1 MKCYCKSGKSFNK
14 CCKLFLDNKKEPS
27 SPLELMRSRYTAYV
41 LKNIDYLIKT
51 TYPENRK
58 LYPKNE
64 LQEWAE
70 SSHFFNL
77 EIINSNQKDDFGTVE
92 FKAYYEYK
100 KDIYIHHEYSTF
112 IKENGVWYFEEGNVF
127 E

>member
-1 MKCYCKSGKSFNK
+1 MKCYCKSGKLFNK
-14 CCKLFLDNKKEPS
+14 CCKLLLNNKKEAF
-27 SPLELMRSRYTAYV
+27 SPLELMRSRYSSYV

-51 TYPENRK
+51 TYPDNRS

-70 SSHFFNL
+70 SSNFFNL
-77 EIINSNQKDDFGTVE
+77 EIISSNQKGDFGTVE

-112 IKENGVWYFEEGNVF
+112 IKENGIWYFEEGSVI